1 MKDEIMVNYINVQKR
16 EKRNFVKAKEMIFNV
31 EPGATPIPIL
41 YIE

>member
-1 MKDEIMVNYINVQKR
+1 MCIKR
-16 EKRNFVKAKEMIFNV
+16 EKLVKAKEMIFNV